1 MNTSRK
7 VIGAHI
13 RAIRDGAAI
22 TSPSA
27 GTASRTLAPD
37 AEEATWVDLGVSDI
51 GIQNIG
57 TTELLMAPS
66 PGARQPFDEITTSK
80 GLKYTAKLKELSN
93 LVMQLLFSSATLPTS
108 PTAGGAFVPLAGQ
121 PTVKAW
127 IELKQYDQTDTLI
140 NTVYAYVSMK
150 FLGALPFDDK
160 PVDVDVEMTM
170 LYSTLNAGTLA

>member
-27 GTASRTLAPD
+27 GTASRILAPD
-37 AEEATWVDLGVSDI
+37 GDETTWVNLGVADI

-57 TTELLMAPS
+57 TTEMLMAPS
-66 PGARQPFDEITTSK
+66 PGARQPYDEITTSK
-80 GLKYTAKLKELSN
+80 GLKYTARLKELSN
-93 LVMQLLFSSATLPTS
+93 LVMQLLLSTATLPTS
-108 PTAGGAFVPLAGQ
+108 PTAGGAYVPLAGQ

-127 IELKQYDQTDTLI
+127 IEVKQYDQADTLI
-140 NTVYAYVSMK
+140 NTMYAYVSMK
-150 FLGALPFDDK
+150 FLGELPFGDT

-170 LYSTLNAGTLA
+170 LYSTENSGLLA